1 MIKVEGC
8 SKLLCL
14 RFPFLPENVI
24 VHTTRL
30 LTLFYTTGIQLDNS
44 LDKLKDEWYV
54 FHTNIGDSG
63 RFLASMLDSYANI

>member
-1 MIKVEGC
+1 M
-8 SKLLCL
+8 
-14 RFPFLPENVI
+14 
-24 VHTTRL
+24 HTTRL